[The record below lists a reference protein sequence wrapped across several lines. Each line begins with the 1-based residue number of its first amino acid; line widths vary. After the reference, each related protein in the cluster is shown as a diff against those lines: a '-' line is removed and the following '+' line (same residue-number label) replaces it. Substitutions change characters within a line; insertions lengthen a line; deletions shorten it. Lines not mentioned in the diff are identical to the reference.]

1 MQYDQ
6 FMKEQIVELTAYEKA
21 AIWAYDRLKINW
33 ESAGFDKE
41 MEEVDMFIRFKHA
54 ANLGLIVAFLTLPL
68 SVLIFII
75 GKSSITNWVSLIL
88 PFMFAFV
95 CGYIPLYL
103 AKLRKLKIL
112 GQAPL
117 SLLYLVIAMEV
128 TPNLESSV
136 AFAAKNMPD
145 PMGRIFKHLLW
156 LVETRKIPDM
166 EQALTWY
173 STQIKE
179 WAPHVAESLYL
190 ISGSMRE
197 GGDMR
202 TRTLNKSVTTVLDG
216 TKKIMEDF
224 ARGLDLP
231 VMATNAFGIML
242 PVLMLVM
249 LPIVS
254 VFTSSANVGPSMF
267 LIYDFL
273 LPLALGTII
282 IYILGKRPGSL
293 SEIKYKKTKYR
304 VTLLGK
310 TFNALPLMI
319 ITGFVFFVLQIT
331 IIIIYPSVLSST
343 VMGDSAHAST
353 MTMPIILA
361 IGIPFG
367 LYFMSWA
374 QENQE
379 IKKRVSNLER
389 EFASALY
396 QLGNVMSQGIPLEQ
410 AMEDVAERMKGSET
424 ETFFMTATSR
434 MKTVGWPL
442 EKVLFDE
449 KYGLMK
455 SFPSNLIRNIM
466 MVIFKSAEKGP
477 KSASMTAISVS
488 KYLKV
493 MEDVK
498 NKIDDLLS
506 DSMSSIKF
514 QGMLLIP
521 IITGTIVGLG
531 EITSNL
537 LVHIGKQITSI
548 TQMGAA
554 SGTGFVS
561 DLLNVEGAIQPS
573 FLQLIVGIYVVM
585 TCIILGVFVGG
596 LQEGWDKMTMFLNIG
611 TITLWGSITYVA
623 TAAFVAVVFGG
634 LSQAVL

>member
-1 MQYDQ
+1 
-6 FMKEQIVELTAYEKA
+6 MKEQTVDLMAYEKA
-21 AIWAYDRLKINW
+21 AIWAFDKLKLNW
-33 ESAGFDKE
+33 ESANFDKE
-41 MEEVDMFIRFKHA
+41 MEEVDIFIRFKHA
-54 ANLGLIVAFLTLPL
+54 ANLSLLIAFLTLPL
-68 SVLIFII
+68 STFIFVF
-75 GKSSITNWVSLIL
+75 GKSSMTNWVALLL
-88 PFMFAFV
+88 PFLFAFI
-95 CGYIPLYL
+95 CSYIPLYI

-173 STQIKE
+173 STKIRE

-190 ISGSMRE
+190 IAGSMRE

-224 ARGLDLP
+224 ARSLDLP

-254 VFTSSANVGPSMF
+254 VFSNAMNVGPAML
-267 LIYDFL
+267 LIYDFI
-273 LPLALGTII
+273 LPLSLGTII
-282 IYILGKRPGSL
+282 IYILGQRPGSL
-293 SEIKYKKTKYR
+293 SEIKYKKTRYK
-304 VTLLGK
+304 VKMFGK

-319 ITGFVFFVLQIT
+319 LTGSIFLTLQIT
-331 IIIIYPSVLSST
+331 IIILNPSVLSAT
-343 VMGDSAHAST
+343 VMGDTAHAST

-361 IGIPFG
+361 LGIPFG
-367 LYFMSWA
+367 LFFMSWA

-410 AMEDVAERMKGSET
+410 AMEDVSKRMKGSET

-434 MKTVGWPL
+434 MKTIGWPL
-442 EKVLFDE
+442 EKILFDE
-449 KYGLMK
+449 KNGLMN

-466 MVIFKSAEKGP
+466 MVIFKSADKGP

-493 MEDVK
+493 MDDVK
-498 NKIDDLLS
+498 NKIDDLLAES
-506 DSMSSIKF
+506 TSSIKF

-537 LVHIGKQITSI
+537 LVQIGKQITSI

-561 DLLNVEGAIQPS
+561 DLLNVQGAIQPS
-573 FLQLIVGIYVVM
+573 YLQLIVGIYVVL
-585 TCIILGVFVGG
+585 TCIVLGVFVGG

-611 TITLWGSITYVA
+611 QITLWGSITYVA
-623 TAAFVAVVFGG
+623 TAAFVALVFGG
-634 LSQAVL
+634 LSQAVM